1 MKNLHKMRIRK
12 PNGKTEIV
20 KLPYAN
26 EKQEVLDF
34 IKQQNE
40 SKWAVENGYTY
51 EYAGIAK

>member
-1 MKNLHKMRIRK
+1 MKDFYKMRIRK

-26 EKQEVLDF
+26 EKQDVLDF

-40 SKWAVENGYTY
+40 SKWAIESGYTY
-51 EYAGIAK
+51 EYAGIA